1 MEIPKYGLQGQAPH
15 LCLKK
20 FHKCSALINL
30 YYFIAVKLNMFIN
43 SSRIGECKSRLCK
56 PPLCMLMFLNAFMFL
71 CQRML
76 KNLFL
81 SPQSDVLPVVQTVP
95 FFKVEV
101 GTPNNYA
108 RIVGIN
114 QGSPEQ
120 AGSFDTLDLNA
131 IFLDFWCLPQFKI
144 L

>member
-1 MEIPKYGLQGQAPH
+1 M
-15 LCLKK
+15 
-20 FHKCSALINL
+20 
-30 YYFIAVKLNMFIN
+30 
-43 SSRIGECKSRLCK
+43 
-56 PPLCMLMFLNAFMFL
+56 
-71 CQRML
+71 
-76 KNLFL
+76 
-81 SPQSDVLPVVQTVP
+81 P